1 MFTVRKTKNKNKNKN
16 KLTKENKKQTNP
28 NTYLKTQDTNC
39 FLARQQK
46 IYDLNEVFNI
56 TFLHFPKSTHIN
68 RLTLQ
73 SEISVR

>member
-1 MFTVRKTKNKNKNKN
+1 MFTVGKRKNKKTQTNKR
-16 KLTKENKKQTNP
+16 KKPNP
-28 NTYLKTQDTNC
+28 NTYLKIQDTNC

-68 RLTLQ
+68 RLTLKL
-73 SEISVR
+73 EISVR